1 MSKIRKSAKGEDCT
15 LRIPGVC
22 NGNNETVVLC
32 HCYPSGGQGKDKSF
46 DGIADDLN
54 AAYGCHECHA
64 YIDSMSKDDPWR
76 WRWWLAGVIRT
87 HRRLKEKGLL

>member
-32 HCYPSGGQGKDKSF
+32 HAPYPGRGGMRNHDWW
-46 DGIADDLN
+46 AV
-54 AAYGCHECHA
+54 YGCSDCHDMVDGRARQGALVIGNTDSIWMPAIHETQA
-64 YIDSMSKDDPWR
+64 KLR
-76 WRWWLAGVIRT
+76 A
-87 HRRLKEKGLL
+87 KGLL